1 MHKYQDLITKLDNS
15 DEETFWLGPAT
26 AEQIKILENI
36 LGIKLP
42 EDFVDFL
49 SVCGGGGAADSEICG
64 VENNDATLDN
74 GGTVNYSTM
83 YCRSEFELPSHF
95 AVIYLK
101 DDEVCWAI
109 DCGPTEN
116 GQVISYDLFKRKPSK
131 KIAENFY
138 SFFEEYV
145 KLRT

>member
-15 DEETFWLGPAT
+15 DEETFWLGPTA
-26 AEQIKILENI
+26 AEQIKKLENI

-64 VENNDATLDN
+64 IENNDATLDN

-83 YCRSEFELPSHF
+83 YCRSEFELPNHF

-101 DDEVCWAI
+101 YDEGCWAI

-131 KIAENFY
+131 KTAENFY

-145 KLRT
+145 ELRT

>member
-49 SVCGGGGAADSEICG
+49 SVCGGGGAADS
-64 VENNDATLDN
+64 
-74 GGTVNYSTM
+74 
-83 YCRSEFELPSHF
+83 
-95 AVIYLK
+95 
-101 DDEVCWAI
+101 
-109 DCGPTEN
+109 
-116 GQVISYDLFKRKPSK
+116 
-131 KIAENFY
+131 
-138 SFFEEYV
+138 
-145 KLRT
+145 